1 MSVPW
6 PFVTFRFYRIW
17 LIEQMGGQNG
27 WILTR
32 FFICMFYARRCSP
45 SRNTELHIK
54 GSLVTAMKTVT
65 YVLYFHLRLLL
76 AEQIKAV
83 SAYCSVI
90 CYKLFFFW
98 GKKATLSLCYHTFLG
113 TWVSTDT
120 SYSFLCF
127 YKSLEAMEMFQCFLI
142 YVKWINFSLVCN
154 I

>member
-65 YVLYFHLRLLL
+65 YVLYFHLGLLL
-76 AEQIKAV
+76 TEQIKAV
-83 SAYCSVI
+83 RAYCSVI
-90 CYKLFFFW
+90 CYKLLFFLREEGNIVSLLPHIF
-98 GKKATLSLCYHTFLG
+98 GNLSFHWHSLFFSVFLQVFGSNGNVSMFSYLCQ
-113 TWVSTDT
+113 V
-120 SYSFLCF
+120 
-127 YKSLEAMEMFQCFLI
+127 
-142 YVKWINFSLVCN
+142 N
-154 I
+154 